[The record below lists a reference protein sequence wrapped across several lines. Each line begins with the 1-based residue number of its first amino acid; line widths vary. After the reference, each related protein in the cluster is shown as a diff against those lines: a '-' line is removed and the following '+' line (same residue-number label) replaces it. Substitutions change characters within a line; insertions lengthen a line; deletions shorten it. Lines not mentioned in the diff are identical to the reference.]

1 MHCPM
6 LLLKEMEHTL
16 HVLVITALLKI
27 AALKNL
33 CGNHDRSGFSM
44 ELLVI
49 SLFCFALLLCVL
61 LNFSILY
68 ALVGGLCIFLLYG
81 VRKGFTWRQMIRMSF
96 AGVKTAKN
104 VLLTF
109 FLIGILT
116 ALWRAAG
123 TIPTIVC
130 YASSLFQPS
139 LFLLMSFLLNCV
151 VSVLTGTAFGT
162 AATMGVICA
171 TMAVTMSIPLVLV
184 GGTVL
189 SGVYFGDR
197 CSPVSTSALLV
208 AELTDTNIF
217 ENIRKMLKTAL
228 LPFLASCFVYLL
240 IGFFTP
246 HGGAVMDL
254 VPLFGRE
261 FQLHWIALLPA
272 VLILGLSV
280 FRVSVKLSMSLSILT
295 AIPIC
300 LLLQR
305 ISIRNCVV
313 FAIFGYSAQDTE
325 VAAMLNGGGIISMLR
340 VAAIVCL
347 SSAYSGIFHQTGLLD
362 GIRCKILAL
371 GKRFTP
377 YAAMLCTSALTG
389 LVACNQTLTILL
401 THQLCRE
408 DESDPQTLAIQ
419 LENTAVVVAPLIPWS
434 IAGAVPLA
442 SVGAPTVSILLAVF
456 LYLLPIYRLFLS
468 FLEKRR
474 QPQTS

>member
-171 TMAVTMSIPLVLV
+171 TMAVTMGIPLVLV

-197 CSPVSTSALLV
+197 CSPVSTSA
-208 AELTDTNIF
+208 
-217 ENIRKMLKTAL
+217 
-228 LPFLASCFVYLL
+228 
-240 IGFFTP
+240 
-246 HGGAVMDL
+246 
-254 VPLFGRE
+254 
-261 FQLHWIALLPA
+261 
-272 VLILGLSV
+272 
-280 FRVSVKLSMSLSILT
+280 
-295 AIPIC
+295 
-300 LLLQR
+300 
-305 ISIRNCVV
+305 
-313 FAIFGYSAQDTE
+313 
-325 VAAMLNGGGIISMLR
+325 
-340 VAAIVCL
+340 
-347 SSAYSGIFHQTGLLD
+347 
-362 GIRCKILAL
+362 
-371 GKRFTP
+371 
-377 YAAMLCTSALTG
+377 
-389 LVACNQTLTILL
+389 
-401 THQLCRE
+401 
-408 DESDPQTLAIQ
+408 
-419 LENTAVVVAPLIPWS
+419 
-434 IAGAVPLA
+434 
-442 SVGAPTVSILLAVF
+442 
-456 LYLLPIYRLFLS
+456 
-468 FLEKRR
+468 
-474 QPQTS
+474 